1 MQNDLV
7 LLVKDLLNS
16 TYDTDEKVDELG
28 RIVME
33 QLLKTAEED
42 PERFQ
47 NLVGIAEN
55 YEYENLASILPPQPA
70 RVLPSIAKKIQL
82 RITARSGDENDND
95 DEVQSSG
102 KIAEEVFAS
111 GRFSLMEKV
120 GIWLLFACCW
130 YYSGNSLSSL
140 CTASFSRLAVGPA
153 IKQLNK
159 RLWGL
164 VDRTKFPGIIHSLVP
179 VFDPTQKA
187 VTIDVGDADKNTTIM
202 EGIIRNN
209 TFIQTL
215 ETDHAVKFLRMG
227 DVNKTSIGE
236 ISFSF
241 NSPDLNEG
249 LMLKNAGGMVGAV
262 FEVDI
267 EQTDL
272 KSYDGFFKTFVPG
285 QDTEDS
291 WFEWGIR
298 PIADTL
304 GVGRTTSTTSSGLL
318 SGATR
323 DFFYATWQQVP
334 LVLLLEF
341 ISEGDDSEF
350 NISPVRILFQVL
362 RGQLILG
369 FFQFALSIYQTGL
382 LVGSFGTAPLLILVV
397 LGVIVWLA
405 TIKIASVTRAS
416 RPQKVLTR
424 DEVSRGSPVEGD
436 GTLTGTLTQFARR
449 NLVRSWN
456 PLPALGFPSSGSD
469 NTLDFIRGIILS
481 FRPTIK
487 SPGDWKFLKGVLEWA
502 EQKRRAGTMRRLS
515 GELGIP
521 FDATNF
527 AQRNPAQQKEYEE
540 WMQSR
545 RRRGKSPASA
555 STQVRRLLSH
565 TRGNT
570 EAAAQLL
577 AKMYPLL

>member
-47 NLVGIAEN
+47 NLVGIAEK
-55 YEYENLASILPPQPA
+55 YEYENLASILPPQA
-70 RVLPSIAKKIQL
+70 AQILPSIAKKIQL
-82 RITARSGDENDND
+82 RITAKSGDDNNDN
-95 DEVQSSG
+95 EAQSSG
-102 KIAEEVFAS
+102 KITEEIFAS

-120 GIWLLFACCW
+120 VIWLLFACCW

-164 VDRTKFPGIIHSLVP
+164 VDRTKFPDIIHALVRI
-179 VFDPTQKA
+179 FAPTQGT
-187 VTIDVGDADKNTTIM
+187 VTIDVGAANGNTTTM

-209 TFIQTL
+209 TFIQAL
-215 ETDHAVKFLRMG
+215 ETNHDVKFLRMG
-227 DVNKTSIGE
+227 DVNETVTGE

-241 NSPDLNEG
+241 NDAVTNSG
-249 LMLKNAGGMVGAV
+249 LMIKDARGMVGAV

-267 EQTDL
+267 ERTDL
-272 KSYDGFFKTFVPG
+272 KYWDGFFKTFVQG
-285 QDTEDS
+285 QDTQDS
-291 WFEWGIR
+291 WFQWGIR

-323 DFFYATWQQVP
+323 DFFSATWQQVP
-334 LVLLLEF
+334 LVLLLGF

-369 FFQFALSIYQTGL
+369 FFQFALIIYQTGL

-405 TIKIASVTRAS
+405 TLKIASVTRAS

-424 DEVSRGSPVEGD
+424 NEVSRESPVEGD

-456 PLPALGFPSSGSD
+456 PLPAFGFSSSGSD
-469 NTLDFIRGIILS
+469 NTLDFIRGVILRH
-481 FRPTIK
+481 RPTIK
-487 SPGDWKFLKGVLEWA
+487 PPGDWNFLKGVLEWA
-502 EQKRRAGTMRRLS
+502 ERNRRVGTMDRLAS
-515 GELGIP
+515 ERGLR
-521 FDATNF
+521 FDPKDFDQKT
-527 AQRNPAQQKEYEE
+527 PAQQQIEEE
-540 WMQSR
+540 WSR
-545 RRRGKSPASA
+545 RRRARGKSPASA
-555 STQVRRLLSH
+555 SAQVRRLLSH
-565 TRGNT
+565 TGGNT